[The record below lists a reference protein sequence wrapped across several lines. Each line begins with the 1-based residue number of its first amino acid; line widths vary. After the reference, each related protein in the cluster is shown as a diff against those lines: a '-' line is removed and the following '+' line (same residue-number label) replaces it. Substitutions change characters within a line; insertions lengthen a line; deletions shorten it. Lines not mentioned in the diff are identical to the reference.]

1 MPVVLSAVPSWPT
14 SSTPQHSTRLSSR
27 RAHVKPYPA
36 ATSTALVMPITF
48 AGEGTDTPRV
58 PLPISPEAF
67 APQHC
72 TAPDCSTAQVC
83 CCPAERSTAG
93 SWRGPGIDAGPE
105 HTAQEFVAPP
115 RCPWLL
121 SPQHRTAPLVV
132 IWHVWNAPAASREA
146 RASAQRP
153 STHTCPAAQAMPQ
166 LPQWHDAVRRSKHP
180 SLSGGPH
187 LVSGSSQRKGATHAL
202 ATQRCPLGQALPQAP
217 QWAALVCVSTQ
228 AKLQAVSMRRMGV
241 LIGMMSPFTAQPRTH
256 TESTGVGLRNVAG
269 SMPKRPSSSFCP
281 QHCTSPFWS
290 RAQV

>member
-1 MPVVLSAVPSWPT
+1 
-14 SSTPQHSTRLSSR
+14 
-27 RAHVKPYPA
+27 VKPYPA

-48 AGEGTDTPRV
+48 AGESTGTPRV

-72 TAPDCSTAQVC
+72 TAPDRSTAQVC

-93 SWRGPGIDAGPE
+93 SADAPGIDAGPE

-146 RASAQRP
+146 RASAQRR

-166 LPQWHDAVRRSKHP
+166 RPQWHGAVRRSKHP

-202 ATQRCPLGQALPQAP
+202 ATQRCPSGQALPQAP
-217 QWAALVCVSTQ
+217 QWAALVRVSTQ
-228 AKLQAVSMRRMGV
+228 ASPQAVSMRRMGV
-241 LIGMMSPFTAQPRTH
+241 LIGMMSPFSAQPRTH
-256 TESTGVGLRNVAG
+256 TESTGVVLLGIVRA
-269 SMPKRPSSSFCP
+269 MPRRPEPLFP
-281 QHCTSPFWS
+281 QHRTSPFWS